1 MNFETGV
8 VPSRSTMMTSTSTFF
23 KKSIAKPMPMQNT
36 NWLNNPNDWNKD
48 DFIADIV
55 QFIEQTQG
63 SNAYPNLVLI
73 GLLANQ
79 IDIYVQCAREM
90 SKTGLVEFY
99 NKGATSGPSL
109 HFSMADK
116 AFNRIVQLMK
126 ELGLTPS
133 HRVGVIKS
141 TQPDA
146 LELEELFASA

>member
-1 MNFETGV
+1 
-8 VPSRSTMMTSTSTFF
+8 MTNTATF
-23 KKSIAKPMPMQNT
+23 SMTNPIPMQSP
-36 NWLNNPNDWNKD
+36 NWLTKPNDWNKD
-48 DFIADIV
+48 DFAADIV

-63 SNAYPNLVLI
+63 SNAYPNQVLI

-79 IDIYVQCAREM
+79 IDIYVQCAQEM
-90 SKTGLVEFY
+90 SKSGLIEFY

-116 AFNRIVQLMK
+116 ALNRILQLMK

-141 TQPDA
+141 TTPDA
-146 LELEELFASA
+146 LELDELFASA

>member
-1 MNFETGV
+1 MSNTAA
-8 VPSRSTMMTSTSTFF
+8 ST
-23 KKSIAKPMPMQNT
+23 KKSMTKPMPMPMQST
-36 NWLNNPNDWNKD
+36 NWLTSPNDWNKD
-48 DFIADIV
+48 DFVADIV

-63 SNAYPNLVLI
+63 CNAYPNLVLI

-116 AFNRIVQLMK
+116 ALNRILQVMK
-126 ELGLTPS
+126 ELGLTPV
-133 HRVGVIKS
+133 HRVGVVRS
-141 TQPDA
+141 TTPES
-146 LELEELFASA
+146 LEIEAFLAGS

>member
-1 MNFETGV
+1 
-8 VPSRSTMMTSTSTFF
+8 MTNTATFPT
-23 KKSIAKPMPMQNT
+23 KSMTNSMPMQST
-36 NWLNNPNDWNKD
+36 NWLTNPNDWDKD
-48 DFIADIV
+48 EFVADIV
-55 QFIEQTQG
+55 KFIEQTQG

-116 AFNRIVQLMK
+116 ALNRILQLMK

-141 TQPDA
+141 TTPDA
-146 LELEELFASA
+146 LQLEELFAST